1 MSVTVTENLNT
12 PNGFS
17 VTTETI
23 AKGALRIKTKIW
35 VDHLELD
42 TGVKEAVDLYEKT
55 LKEFRDRGFKIDGDQ

>member
-23 AKGALRIKTKIW
+23 AKGTLRIKTKIW
-35 VDHLELD
+35 VDHLEID